1 MPGISEERGWGA
13 GRWVGERGSG
23 WVMFP
28 PPGGGNV
35 PPTPHACGAARSP
48 TAHRGKMQGF
58 GCWWVSGSSCFPAG
72 QGLVP
77 LCRWGCGGLQWALP
91 PPREGVLGGWGGRR
105 SWCVWSR
112 APRPGGNVQKSKA
125 KPQCLAQALPVDAEG
140 AAKGTNPWHGLCLG
154 QRLLARTLAV
164 DPYPPPPGS

>member
-1 MPGISEERGWGA
+1 M
-13 GRWVGERGSG
+13 GERGSG

-28 PPGGGNV
+28 PPRGGQCAAH
-35 PPTPHACGAARSP
+35 TPCVRSSAEPDSASGKNAGIWLLVGERLQLLPGRAGPGATVQMGLRGAAVGI
-48 TAHRGKMQGF
+48 A
-58 GCWWVSGSSCFPAG
+58 
-72 QGLVP
+72 
-77 LCRWGCGGLQWALP
+77 

-112 APRPGGNVQKSKA
+112 APRPGANVQKSKA

-140 AAKGTNPWHGLCLG
+140 AAKGTKPWRGLCLG